1 MARAT
6 NTAPRTPSPSPDRSA
21 AERKLPTGAQLGA
34 VLSTYH
40 RELTSA
46 MLESARAELTRA
58 GLAPDALVVI
68 EAPGAFEIPIVARA
82 LGVRDD
88 VQAVLCFGLVLKG
101 ETTHDHHIATA
112 VTAALQRVSLDIDKP
127 MLFGVLTCDTLEQA
141 RVRALPDGHD
151 KGREVARAAV
161 DVLAAL
167 AQARQPAQA
176 RPRAGFGASFSA
188 GAAAGAQ
195 TKDQP

>member
-6 NTAPRTPSPSPDRSA
+6 NTAPRTSLPSPDGSA
-21 AERKLPTGAQLGA
+21 AERKLPAGARLGA

-68 EAPGAFEIPIVARA
+68 EVPGAFELPLVARA

-112 VTAALQRVSLDIDKP
+112 VTAALQRVMLDIDKP

-141 RVRALPDGHD
+141 RARALPEGHD

-161 DVLAAL
+161 EVLAAL
-167 AQARQPAQA
+167 ALARQPAEA
-176 RPRAGFGASFSA
+176 RPRAGFGGGLTSSP
-188 GAAAGAQ
+188 AQ
-195 TKDQP
+195 TERR